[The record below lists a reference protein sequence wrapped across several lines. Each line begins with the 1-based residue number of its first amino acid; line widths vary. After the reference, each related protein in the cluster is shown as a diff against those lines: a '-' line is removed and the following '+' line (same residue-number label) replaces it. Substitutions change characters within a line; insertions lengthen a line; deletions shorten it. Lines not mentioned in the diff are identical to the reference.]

1 MEQARKLITPETAVV
16 SVMAANNEVGTIQP
30 IRELAALC
38 RERGALFHTD
48 AVQAAGHIP
57 LDVRELGCDMMSVS
71 AHKLGG
77 LRGAGLLLYPQG
89 AGASAAYL
97 RGRSGERAS
106 LRDGKYCGY
115 SFNGCGYGVCV
126 RGHQRAV

>member
-1 MEQARKLITPETAVV
+1 
-16 SVMAANNEVGTIQP
+16 MAANNEVGTIQP

-77 LRGAGLLLYPQG
+77 LRGAGLLYIRRGLSFSRLS
-89 AGASAAYL
+89 AGAVRRKGFAPGRKIL
-97 RGRSGERAS
+97 R
-106 LRDGKYCGY
+106 L
-115 SFNGCGYGVCV
+115 
-126 RGHQRAV
+126 